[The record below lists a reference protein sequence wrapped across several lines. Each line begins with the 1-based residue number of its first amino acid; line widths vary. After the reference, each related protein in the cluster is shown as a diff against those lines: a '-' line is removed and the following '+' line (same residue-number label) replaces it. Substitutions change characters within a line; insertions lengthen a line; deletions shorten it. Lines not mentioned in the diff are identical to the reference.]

1 MKGLCNEDKDYD
13 SDDQLNQY
21 KEIKEIKTS
30 TCPLTKRSLLKKK
43 YNKSA
48 YKTNNI
54 NIISNLNNSDL
65 QLPNESPKKI
75 QNTLKSYY
83 SIIKQ
88 NKKNYQ
94 KKEQKNKA
102 LNLVNKNNINYIF
115 MKTVEIPQIKEFN
128 FYYEIPLTG
137 KYDFIFLLR
146 GGLSKNDWILKT
158 KNIRKCPRYLKNT
171 LFFQSQIKL
180 QEIHKYN
187 FSKIYRL
194 YMMIKKKGIDLYTN
208 KKYRECIELFNYAY
222 GLFKWIEFKDKNFKI
237 NLINNETFAIL
248 DDAIEEKKVIME
260 HANDKEEEIYKSSI
274 LFILEIMAYCH
285 IELRLYSNAI
295 ECLDECVSIARNNY
309 PDVYL
314 RRAQARIYNKKISD
328 EELKMAEKDINKA
341 LNLVLL
347 HNSNIQKK
355 YNPDANINY
364 SNQNIINTEIY
375 YKTKNKFNQIIQKR
389 LEIKINNIR
398 KLIGQFPNCC
408 NCNNNAIIN
417 NQLLHDKNNDNIPY
431 INSQDIERQYKIL
444 KEIKKKY
451 NLAVK
456 FFTKTK
462 NQDQLDLT
470 YKEYESF
477 NEVFYKFKYFY
488 KFSINSLDKRVIEH
502 LNDNEKRIL
511 FDSKN
516 KKIIE
521 KNKIRIC
528 EHIFIHGNYNV
539 ELYKYVVDKIFE
551 EEKSKKTK
559 DNKVKYNILH
569 QILNSSFKGKNF
581 IIKISLC
588 FIILNLVTI
597 GFHMCYLKH
606 FRNTGIIEIDK

>member
-1 MKGLCNEDKDYD
+1 
-13 SDDQLNQY
+13 
-21 KEIKEIKTS
+21 
-30 TCPLTKRSLLKKK
+30 
-43 YNKSA
+43 
-48 YKTNNI
+48 
-54 NIISNLNNSDL
+54 
-65 QLPNESPKKI
+65 
-75 QNTLKSYY
+75 
-83 SIIKQ
+83 
-88 NKKNYQ
+88 
-94 KKEQKNKA
+94 
-102 LNLVNKNNINYIF
+102 
-115 MKTVEIPQIKEFN
+115 
-128 FYYEIPLTG
+128 
-137 KYDFIFLLR
+137 
-146 GGLSKNDWILKT
+146 
-158 KNIRKCPRYLKNT
+158 
-171 LFFQSQIKL
+171 
-180 QEIHKYN
+180 
-187 FSKIYRL
+187 
-194 YMMIKKKGIDLYTN
+194 
-208 KKYRECIELFNYAY
+208 
-222 GLFKWIEFKDKNFKI
+222 
-237 NLINNETFAIL
+237 
-248 DDAIEEKKVIME
+248 
-260 HANDKEEEIYKSSI
+260 
-274 LFILEIMAYCH
+274 
-285 IELRLYSNAI
+285 
-295 ECLDECVSIARNNY
+295 
-309 PDVYL
+309 
-314 RRAQARIYNKKISD
+314 
-328 EELKMAEKDINKA
+328 MAEKDINKA

-389 LEIKINNIR
+389 LEIKINNVR
-398 KLIGQFPNCC
+398 KLIGLFPNCC
-408 NCNNNAIIN
+408 NCNNNVIIN

-456 FFTKTK
+456 FFTETK

-477 NEVFYKFKYFY
+477 NEVFYQFKYFY

-528 EHIFIHGNYNV
+528 EHIFVHGNYNV

-559 DNKVKYNILH
+559 DNKAKYNILH

-606 FRNTGIIEIDK
+606 FRNTGIIGIDK